1 MHATN
6 RIGSDSRAVHVDE
19 SEAPGLLGD
28 RVHHHSCVQDGA
40 EGLEDLAQGVVRDD
54 R

>member
-1 MHATN
+1 MHASN
-6 RIGSDSRAVHVDE
+6 CIGSDSWAVHVDE
-19 SEAPGLLGD
+19 SKAPGLLGD

-40 EGLEDLAQGVVRDD
+40 KGLEDLAQRVVCDD